1 MRCTQNKHLNAQEKR
16 NRKKSLLT
24 GGARGYNQGSKSS
37 LYLGVRAHYRGG
49 LAAPVPL
56 ESNLWQK
63 TAWVVRKP
71 GLGMI
76 LHGNNV
82 MEVVESYSIVSD
94 NQVAKNE

>member
-1 MRCTQNKHLNAQEKR
+1 MVLADTAKGQ
-16 NRKKSLLT
+16 
-24 GGARGYNQGSKSS
+24 SS

-94 NQVAKNE
+94 NQVAKKRIVDVNLQIKVAIS